1 MLALSWCVYLWKIFS
16 KAPHTYVH
24 SKFEPY
30 LDILPTRLRIRLTRF
45 RTSNHRL
52 PIETGRW
59 RKRLRG
65 ERICPHCSNNS
76 IGDEFH
82 NLFECR
88 YFNKSR
94 RTLIEPRFYTN
105 PSVFKSTF
113 LLNSTLPQTLLNLSK
128 FVNIVMK
135 SYDWDIV
142 VYIKYINLYWLSYI
156 I

>member
-1 MLALSWCVYLWKIFS
+1 MTIKQINLIKTTVKDQFLQKWRSEINSTNKALFYRSFKQEF
-16 KAPHTYVH
+16 
-24 SKFEPY
+24 KFEPY

-65 ERICPHCSNNS
+65 DRICPHCSNNS

-88 YFNKSR
+88 YFSKSR

-113 LLNSTLPQTLLNLSK
+113 LLNSTLPQTFLNLSK
-128 FVNIVMK
+128 FVNIILK
-135 SYDWDIV
+135 SYD
-142 VYIKYINLYWLSYI
+142 
-156 I
+156 